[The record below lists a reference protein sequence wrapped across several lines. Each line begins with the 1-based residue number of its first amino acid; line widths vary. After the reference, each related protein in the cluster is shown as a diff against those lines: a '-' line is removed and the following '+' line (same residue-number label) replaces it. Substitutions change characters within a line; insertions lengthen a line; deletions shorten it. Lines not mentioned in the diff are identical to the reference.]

1 MKIKRFF
8 AKDMRTALKEVKEV
22 LGVDAVIM
30 SKKKLADGIELVA
43 AIDESE
49 LANKQP
55 APPEPA
61 IQMPLQKMARKPPQ
75 VARGE
80 QPPLTRPIPRGA
92 AKVTPRHQYQQAS
105 SNAGGAQSAVS
116 GEDLSF
122 AAAFNGGTDSGLEQ
136 RLEAHF
142 DEGFSAVD
150 QHAQRDSLHSIN
162 NHESAP
168 ADSLSAILERQASQA
183 KKQIKQSRLNPAFA
197 QSEVESVQSIPQS
210 TPSTPSFTSDMS
222 QYKQQMTMMQQEMSS
237 IRKMLTHQVSGLMW
251 QEMERREPTRA
262 FLVTQLKKMG
272 LTDQVADQLACFVP
286 EGLDDP
292 EAWQTVID
300 LLKGQINTTNNEILS
315 HGGVFS
321 LIGPTGVGKTTT
333 VAKLAARF
341 AQQHGADQV
350 GLVTTDTFRIGAHEQ
365 LSTFGKII
373 GCPVKVAK
381 NAEDLANVLFQLRN
395 RKLILIDTA
404 GMSQRDIRLCE
415 QLTTLMKNSRVKIK
429 SYLVLS
435 ATVQYNVLQET
446 VSHFKKIPLA
456 GCIFTKIDECL
467 SLGELVSIAIQN
479 GLPIGY
485 LTNGQRVPE
494 DIEVANGSKIVAQA
508 EGMLKQTE
516 QDNEYQWH
524 LDNHTQAVG
533 MYD

>member
-22 LGVDAVIM
+22 LGADAVIM

-49 LANKQP
+49 LANKKP
-55 APPEPA
+55 ATPEPSVR
-61 IQMPLQKMARKPPQ
+61 MPINKMVRKKPAQKSSQNA
-75 VARGE
+75 
-80 QPPLTRPIPRGA
+80 PLTQPISRGA
-92 AKVTPRHQYQQAS
+92 ARMASEYQTQNETATPAIP
-105 SNAGGAQSAVS
+105 
-116 GEDLSF
+116 EDISL
-122 AAAFNGGTDSGLEQ
+122 AAAFKGQDSIDQ
-136 RLEAHF
+136 RLDSHF
-142 DEGFSAVD
+142 SDAD
-150 QHAQRDSLHSIN
+150 QEQ
-162 NHESAP
+162 AP
-168 ADSLSAILERQASQA
+168 ADSLASLLKRQTAQVKQQA
-183 KKQIKQSRLNPAFA
+183 DQSRLNPAFA
-197 QSEVESVQSIPQS
+197 EETPEPMMQKPQM
-210 TPSTPSFTSDMS
+210 PQGNVVDMS
-222 QYKQQMTMMQQEMSS
+222 AYQAQMELMQNEMAS
-237 IRKMLTHQVSGLMW
+237 IRKILSHQVSGLMW
-251 QEMERREPTRA
+251 QELERREPTRA
-262 FLVTQLKKMG
+262 YLVNQLKKMG
-272 LTDQVADQLACFVP
+272 LVDQVADQLSCFVP
-286 EGLDDP
+286 DGLQEF
-292 EAWQTVID
+292 EAWQTTIEM
-300 LLKGQINTTNNEILS
+300 LQGQINTTNNEILNR
-315 HGGVFS
+315 GGIFS

-341 AQQHGADQV
+341 AQKHGADQV

-381 NAEDLANVLFQLRN
+381 NAEELANVLFQLRN

-446 VSHFKKIPLA
+446 VAHFKRMPLA

-467 SLGELVSIAIQN
+467 SLGEIISIAIQN

-485 LTNGQRVPE
+485 ITNGQRVPE
-494 DIEVANGSKIVAQA
+494 DIEVADGIRIVEQA
-508 EGMLKQTE
+508 EQMLQQTE
-516 QDNEYQWH
+516 QGEQHQWH

>member
-22 LGVDAVIM
+22 LGADAVIM

-43 AIDESE
+43 AIDESDF
-49 LANKQP
+49 ANKKP
-55 APPEPA
+55 ATPEPS
-61 IQMPLQKMARKPPQ
+61 IKMPINKMVRKPP
-75 VARGE
+75 AKAKASE
-80 QPPLTRPIPRGA
+80 QPPMTRPISRGA
-92 AKVTPRHQYQQAS
+92 AKVASISGYQ
-105 SNAGGAQSAVS
+105 NDHD
-116 GEDLSF
+116 EMSF
-122 AAAFNGGTDSGLEQ
+122 GAAFANDSDLEQ
-136 RLEAHF
+136 RINAHF
-142 DEGFSAVD
+142 DEGFSA
-150 QHAQRDSLHSIN
+150 RDD
-162 NHESAP
+162 EQAT
-168 ADSLSAILERQASQA
+168 ADSLASLLNRQSAQV
-183 KKQIKQSRLNPAFA
+183 KQQTNRSKLNPAFA
-197 QSEVESVQSIPQS
+197 ESEEEPARR
-210 TPSTPSFTSDMS
+210 PSPKAQPANADMAGY
-222 QYKQQMTMMQQEMSS
+222 QAQMQMMQQEMAS
-237 IRKMLTHQVSGLMW
+237 IRKILSHQVSGLMW

-262 FLVTQLKKMG
+262 FLVSQLRKMG

-286 EGLDDP
+286 DGLQDF
-292 EAWQTVID
+292 EAWQTVVEM
-300 LLKGQINTTNNEILS
+300 LQGQINTTNNEILNR
-315 HGGVFS
+315 GGIFS

-341 AQQHGADQV
+341 AQKHGADQV

-446 VSHFKKIPLA
+446 VAHFKKMPLA

-467 SLGELVSIAIQN
+467 SLGEIISIAIQN

-485 LTNGQRVPE
+485 ITNGQRVPE
-494 DIEVANGSKIVAQA
+494 DIDVADGARIVEQA
-508 EGMLKQTE
+508 EQLLKQTE
-516 QDNEYQWH
+516 QSDEYQWH

>member
-22 LGVDAVIM
+22 LGSDAVIM

-43 AIDESE
+43 AIDEND
-49 LANKQP
+49 LANKKP
-55 APPEPA
+55 ATPEPS
-61 IQMPLQKMARKPPQ
+61 IKMPMNKMVRKPPAQ
-75 VARGE
+75 AKASE
-80 QPPLTRPIPRGA
+80 QPPMTRPISRGA
-92 AKVTPRHQYQQAS
+92 AKVASINEYQNEAEQ
-105 SNAGGAQSAVS
+105 
-116 GEDLSF
+116 DDMSF
-122 AAAFNGGTDSGLEQ
+122 GAAFPNDSTFDQ
-136 RLEAHF
+136 RLNAHF
-142 DEGFSAVD
+142 DQGFSAKEEE
-150 QHAQRDSLHSIN
+150 Q
-162 NHESAP
+162 AP
-168 ADSLSAILERQASQA
+168 VDSLSSLLQRQSTQV
-183 KKQIKQSRLNPAFA
+183 KEQVSQSRLNPAFA
-197 QSEVESVQSIPQS
+197 ESEAEPARRAPQMS
-210 TPSTPSFTSDMS
+210 QPANADMS
-222 QYKQQMTMMQQEMSS
+222 GYQAQMQTMQQEMAS
-237 IRKMLTHQVSGLMW
+237 IRKILSHQVSGLMW

-262 FLVTQLKKMG
+262 YLVTQLKKMG

-286 EGLDDP
+286 DGLQDF
-292 EAWQTVID
+292 EAWQTVVEM
-300 LLKGQINTTNNEILS
+300 LQGQINTTNNEILNR
-315 HGGVFS
+315 GGIFS

-341 AQQHGADQV
+341 AQKHGADQV

-446 VSHFKKIPLA
+446 VAHFKKMPLA

-467 SLGELVSIAIQN
+467 SLGEIISIAIQN

-485 LTNGQRVPE
+485 MTNGQRVPE
-494 DIEVANGSKIVAQA
+494 DIDVADGARIVEQA
-508 EGMLKQTE
+508 EQMLKQSE
-516 QDNEYQWH
+516 QSDEHQWH

>member
-22 LGVDAVIM
+22 LGADAVIM

-43 AIDESE
+43 AIDEND
-49 LANKQP
+49 LANKKP
-55 APPEPA
+55 PTPEPS
-61 IQMPLQKMARKPPQ
+61 IRMPMNKMVRKPPSQ
-75 VARGE
+75 ATE
-80 QPPLTRPIPRGA
+80 QPPMTQPIGRGA
-92 AKVTPRHQYQQAS
+92 AKVS
-105 SNAGGAQSAVS
+105 SNQQGANKLSAK
-116 GEDLSF
+116 GRQLANAIPEDISIN
-122 AAAFNGGTDSGLEQ
+122 AAFANDSSLDE
-136 RLEAHF
+136 RLNSHF
-142 DEGFSAVD
+142 DEGFTA
-150 QHAQRDSLHSIN
+150 HGN
-162 NHESAP
+162 EEKTT
-168 ADSLSAILERQASQA
+168 ADSLASLLQRQSSQV
-183 KKQIKQSRLNPAFA
+183 KQQKDHSRLNPAFA
-197 QSEVESVQSIPQS
+197 DSEVQQTRNASQAS
-210 TPSTPSFTSDMS
+210 TSAVVDMS
-222 QYKQQMTMMQQEMSS
+222 AHQEQMEMMQNEMAS
-237 IRKMLTHQVSGLMW
+237 IRKILSHQVSGLMW
-251 QEMERREPTRA
+251 QEVERREPTRA

-272 LTDQVADQLACFVP
+272 LTDQVADQLSCFVP
-286 EGLDDP
+286 DGLQEF
-292 EAWQTVID
+292 EAWQTVVEM
-300 LLKGQINTTNNEILS
+300 LQGQINTTNNEILNR
-315 HGGVFS
+315 GGIFS

-341 AQQHGADQV
+341 AQKHGADQV

-365 LSTFGKII
+365 LATFGKII

-446 VSHFKKIPLA
+446 VTHFKRMPLA

-467 SLGELVSIAIQN
+467 SLGEIISIAIQN

-485 LTNGQRVPE
+485 ITNGQRVPE
-494 DIEVANGSKIVAQA
+494 DIDVADGARIIEQA
-508 EGMLKQTE
+508 EQMLRQTE
-516 QDNEYQWH
+516 QNDEHQWN
-524 LDNHTQAVG
+524 LEEHTQAVG